1 MNPKEEWVIVP
12 DAFPAI
18 ISYQQADGIYQ
29 KAQQNKNIAP
39 NKGLKQPSKYLLTGL
54 IVCPVCQSHFVVNSD
69 HRRKQYHYICGTRNR
84 ISQGYSNKLWIQMKR
99 FEDQLMSQIEGV
111 IFQDGPL
118 EEYLRLCQENQPDYE
133 REAKKEIAARQQK
146 IKAADN
152 RMKNLVNALADNILP
167 AETIQ
172 AKYAEEEN
180 KARQIRHELHQLE
193 QQPVAEVIDLPKFRH
208 LLKEELQQEDARKA
222 AMTGLI
228 SKIQDLYI
236 KAKDHLSISS
246 TRRSAHSIFHP
257 IDAAW
262 LRALFPSSS
271 KATQTPINQRGC
283 LIIASGN
290 AARSSLVSG

>member
-1 MNPKEEWVIVP
+1 
-12 DAFPAI
+12 
-18 ISYQQADGIYQ
+18 
-29 KAQQNKNIAP
+29 
-39 NKGLKQPSKYLLTGL
+39 
-54 IVCPVCQSHFVVNSD
+54 
-69 HRRKQYHYICGTRNR
+69 
-84 ISQGYSNKLWIQMKR
+84 
-99 FEDQLMSQIEGV
+99 MSQIERV

-133 REAKKEIAARQQK
+133 REAKKEIAVRQQK

-167 AETIQ
+167 AETIR

-228 SKIQDLYI
+228 SKIEAYPDRKIVVDFRIGEVEKRTHGDPGAPTSGHTPYGICEPRQFPF
-236 KAKDHLSISS
+236 
-246 TRRSAHSIFHP
+246 TRKLHTF
-257 IDAAW
+257 
-262 LRALFPSSS
+262 
-271 KATQTPINQRGC
+271 N
-283 LIIASGN
+283 
-290 AARSSLVSG
+290 